1 MIAQHE
7 NKVMASLML
16 YVDNKVCEKGQ
27 AFNNYSSFFNETR
40 QEYSSIYG
48 YGAPFR
54 QFVMDESIMNG
65 QAGSPTI
72 ITGAFLDGDPIYLGE
87 SGFHSINHNKGH
99 LYFTEQ
105 HLGEN
110 RLSGDY
116 SVKEYNIHLTNDTE
130 AEVLFETKH
139 HLNPKIIE
147 DAKPLDPEVKTYPA
161 IFLKSVNSNN
171 VPFAY
176 GGIDNTIMDVRC
188 IILGDSS
195 FSLDAVCSILRDLSK
210 TTVPFVQDDLPLN
223 SLGAYTGQAYN
234 YTGIATGEGPWIDSV
249 DISQNLGVDRYGE
262 LKSDIYAAFADFR
275 LFDVRKPRQ

>member
-7 NKVMASLML
+7 NKVMASFML
-16 YVDNKVCEKGQ
+16 YVDNKICTKGR
-27 AFNNYSSFFNETR
+27 AFDNYASFFNETR

-48 YGAPFR
+48 YGSPFR
-54 QFVMDESIMNG
+54 QFIIDESVTN
-65 QAGSPTI
+65 SPTI
-72 ITGAFLDGDPIYLGE
+72 MTGAYLDGDPIHLGT

-99 LYFTEQ
+99 LYFTQ
-105 HLGEN
+105 QITGEN
-110 RLSGDY
+110 RLSGNFA
-116 SVKEYNIHLTNDTE
+116 VKEYNIYLTNNTE

-139 HLNPKIIE
+139 HSNPKIIE
-147 DAKPLDPEVKTYPA
+147 DAQPLDPDTKTYPA
-161 IFLKSVNSNN
+161 IFIKTTNSNN

-188 IILGDSS
+188 IILSDSS
-195 FSLDAVCSILRDLSK
+195 FSLDAVCSILRDLSR

-223 SLGAYTGQAYN
+223 SLGAYSGQALN

-249 DISQNLGVDRYGE
+249 DISQNLGVERYGE
-262 LKSDIYAAFADFR
+262 IRSDVYAAFADFR